1 MIWGNVSL
9 IYIYINIGGL
19 CLFVCLCL
27 DHALTAK
34 HRDTIFGMDTHVTPG
49 SKIGYVILTSEV
61 NWGHQRSK
69 TGIWGHWGQIFK
81 TTLRDAIFCM
91 HTHMTPRNDVAM
103 WIWPPRSREVTG
115 GKKTEV
121 TGVQQM
127 LIEVVPKWKH
137 LEMIFFAYILLLY
150 ILTSEIVTRSLQVT
164 GGQKLQYKITS

>member
-1 MIWGNVSL
+1 MSVCLSV
-9 IYIYINIGGL
+9 

-81 TTLRDAIFCM
+81 TTLRDAIFFM
-91 HTHMTPRNDVAM
+91 HTHMTPRNDVGYLNLTSEVKGGHR
-103 WIWPPRSREVTG
+103 RSKLRGHWRSKIVNWGHTLM
-115 GKKTEV
+115 KTLRDAIFC
-121 TGVQQM
+121 M
-127 LIEVVPKWKH
+127 YNLIVSTNICDFK
-137 LEMIFFAYILLLY
+137 
-150 ILTSEIVTRSLQVT
+150 ILTSEVIWGHWRS
-164 GGQKLQYKITS
+164 KTSK